1 MPDAELEL
9 NPSTLDTPAV
19 PATQYDKVRQPKPL
33 RLWPGI
39 TIAALQLLVM
49 FVVPLVLPNA
59 SSLTLIG
66 GFFGGLLIFLWWLL
80 LSRAPW
86 VERLGVIGL
95 MIVLVPVTKQVVH
108 ASIAG
113 GMMGMM
119 IIGMA
124 VPLLALTLVG
134 AAIVG
139 ARLSRGYRRLL
150 FVATIVLSCATLT
163 LLRTG
168 GITGDAKSDLHW
180 RWTKTP
186 EQRLLAQAG
195 DEPTTPGNALVTS
208 SSAGAMTN
216 SSWLG
221 FRGSKR
227 DGIVHGVRLETD
239 WVQKPPVALWRK
251 PIGPGWSSF
260 AVRDNLLYTQEQRGD
275 DEIVS
280 CYNLTNGQPVW
291 RHRDAARFYESN
303 AGAGPRGTPTLNG
316 DRVYTFGATG
326 ILNALDARTGNV
338 LWTRNA
344 AADTK
349 AKLPGWGFSGSPLVV
364 DEVVVVATSGVLAA
378 YDVANGNQRWLGP
391 LGGTGYSSPHLLT
404 IDGVTQIVLATG
416 QGTISVAP
424 KDGSVL
430 WKDPWAGDGIVQ
442 PAVTADGDLL
452 IGSGSG
458 LNSEVGVHRIAVKH
472 ESGGWTTKERWTSS
486 ELNPYFNDFVVH
498 KDYAFGFEG
507 SSISCID
514 LKNGESKWKGGSYGH
529 GQLVLLADQDLLL
542 IVSEAG
548 ELALVKATP
557 DRFTELARFK
567 AIAGKTWN
575 HPVLVGDTLLV
586 RNGEEMA
593 AFRMTLAGP

>member
-1 MPDAELEL
+1 M
-9 NPSTLDTPAV
+9 
-19 PATQYDKVRQPKPL
+19 
-33 RLWPGI
+33 
-39 TIAALQLLVM
+39 
-49 FVVPLVLPNA
+49 
-59 SSLTLIG
+59 
-66 GFFGGLLIFLWWLL
+66 
-80 LSRAPW
+80 
-86 VERLGVIGL
+86 
-95 MIVLVPVTKQVVH
+95 
-108 ASIAG
+108 
-113 GMMGMM
+113 
-119 IIGMA
+119 
-124 VPLLALTLVG
+124 
-134 AAIVG
+134 
-139 ARLSRGYRRLL
+139 
-150 FVATIVLSCATLT
+150 
-163 LLRTG
+163 
-168 GITGDAKSDLHW
+168 
-180 RWTKTP
+180 
-186 EQRLLAQAG
+186 
-195 DEPTTPGNALVTS
+195 
-208 SSAGAMTN
+208 
-216 SSWLG
+216 
-221 FRGSKR
+221 
-227 DGIVHGVRLETD
+227 
-239 WVQKPPVALWRK
+239 ALWRK

-260 AVRDNLLYTQEQRGD
+260 SVRDNLLYTQEQRGD

-338 LWTRNA
+338 VWTRNA
-344 AADTK
+344 AADTR
-349 AKLPGWGFSGSPLVV
+349 AKLPGWGFAGSPLVV
-364 DEVVVVATSGVLAA
+364 DDVVIVATSGVLAA

-391 LGGTGYSSPHLLT
+391 AGGTGYSSPHLLT
-404 IDGVTQIVLATG
+404 IDGVSQVVLLTG

-424 KDGSVL
+424 KDGNVL
-430 WKDPWAGDGIVQ
+430 WKDAWAGDGIVQ

-472 ESGGWTTKERWTSS
+472 ESSGWSTKEKWTSS

-507 SSISCID
+507 SSIACID

-542 IVSEAG
+542 IVSEEG

-557 DRFTELARFK
+557 DQFTEVARFK

-593 AFRMTLAGP
+593 AFRMTLASR